1 MDLCDWDQIKAEQ
14 ITELYQR
21 KVARGESL
29 TVARIEVKEG
39 AITQAHSH
47 ENEEMILVL
56 TGSWRFQLPSGEV
69 TLKADQMLCIPRGV
83 EHSSEA
89 LEDTVAI
96 DICSASRADWLSGAD
111 QSLHSDPDQSLW
123 AV

>member
-1 MDLCDWDQIKAEQ
+1 MDLCDWDEMKAEE

-39 AITQAHSH
+39 AITHAHSH

-56 TGSWRFQLPSGEV
+56 TGSWRFHLPSGEV

-96 DICSASRADWLSGAD
+96 DICAAPRADWLSGAD

>member
-1 MDLCDWDQIKAEQ
+1 MDLCDWDQIEAEE

-29 TVARIEVKEG
+29 TVARIEAKEG
-39 AITQAHSH
+39 AITHPHSH

-56 TGSWRFQLPSGEV
+56 KGSWRFQLPGGEV

-83 EHSSEA
+83 EHSSLA

-96 DICSASRADWLSGAD
+96 DICTATRSDWASGAD

>member
-1 MDLCDWDQIKAEQ
+1 MDLCDWDQIKAEEV
-14 ITELYQR
+14 TELYQR

-39 AITQAHSH
+39 AITHAHSH

-56 TGSWRFQLPSGEV
+56 KGSWRFQLPSGEV

-83 EHSSEA
+83 EHSSQA

-96 DICSASRADWLSGAD
+96 DICTAVRADWLSGAD

>member
-1 MDLCDWDQIKAEQ
+1 MDLCDWDQIEAEE

-39 AITQAHSH
+39 AITHPHSH

-56 TGSWRFQLPSGEV
+56 KGSWRFQLPGGEV

-83 EHSSEA
+83 EHSSQA

-96 DICSASRADWLSGAD
+96 DICTATRADWASGAD

>member
-1 MDLCDWDQIKAEQ
+1 MDLCDWDQMKAEQ

-39 AITQAHSH
+39 AITHAHSH

>member
-1 MDLCDWDQIKAEQ
+1 MLCDWDQMEAEE
-14 ITELYQR
+14 ITELYTR

-39 AITQAHSH
+39 AITHPHSH

-56 TGSWRFQLPSGEV
+56 KGSWRFQLPSGEV
-69 TLKADQMLCIPRGV
+69 TVNAEPDAL
-83 EHSSEA
+83 HSA
-89 LEDTVAI
+89 RRRTFLP
-96 DICSASRADWLSGAD
+96 GARRHGSHRHLRCNACRLGQRRD
-111 QSLHSDPDQSLW
+111 QSLHTDPDQSLW

>member
-1 MDLCDWDQIKAEQ
+1 MDLCDWDQMKAEE

-56 TGSWRFQLPSGEV
+56 KGSWRFQLPSGEV

-83 EHSSEA
+83 EHSSQA

-96 DICSASRADWLSGAD
+96 DICAAKRADWLSGAD
-111 QSLHSDPDQSLW
+111 QSLHTDPDQSLW

>member
-1 MDLCDWDQIKAEQ
+1 MLCDWDQMKAEE

-21 KVARGESL
+21 KVARCERL

-39 AITQAHSH
+39 AITHPHSH

-56 TGSWRFQLPSGEV
+56 KGSWRFQLPSGEV
-69 TLKADQMLCIPRGV
+69 TVKADQMLCIPRGV
-83 EHSSEA
+83 EHSSQA

-96 DICSASRADWLSGAD
+96 DICAAPRADWASGAD
-111 QSLHSDPDQSLW
+111 QSLHTDPDQSLW

>member
-1 MDLCDWDQIKAEQ
+1 MDLCDWDEMRAEQ

-56 TGSWRFQLPSGEV
+56 KGSWRFQLPSGEV
-69 TLKADQMLCIPRGV
+69 TLKAGQILCIPRGV
-83 EHSSEA
+83 EHSSQT

-96 DICSASRADWLSGAD
+96 DICASVRADWLSGAD
-111 QSLHSDPDQSLW
+111 RSLHSDPDQSLW

>member
-1 MDLCDWDQIKAEQ
+1 MDLCDWEQ
-14 ITELYQR
+14 MESEEITELYQR

-39 AITQAHSH
+39 AITHPHSH
-47 ENEEMILVL
+47 ETEEMILVL
-56 TGSWRFQLPSGEV
+56 KGSWRFQLPGEEV
-69 TLKADQMLCIPRGV
+69 TLKADQMIRIPRGV
-83 EHSSEA
+83 EHSSLA
-89 LEDTVAI
+89 LEDTIAI
-96 DICSASRADWLSGAD
+96 DICAAPRSDWASGAD